1 MVRRIADPR
10 NIQKSA
16 LIQASVCG
24 MTANKFSRVPGS
36 SVCMVDRLT
45 HAWGPYQVNQSGRSK
60 VRVAMTSKPY
70 TMRNNA
76 MGTGDWGAKKNA
88 FHASTKDFS
97 LTANPQASR
106 HSRREYAVRL
116 KTLVEA
122 WNAFFFAP
130 QSPVPI

>member
-1 MVRRIADPR
+1 MVRRMADPR
-10 NIQKSA
+10 NIQKNA

-45 HAWGPYQVNQSGRSK
+45 HAWGPYQASQSGRSN

-76 MGTGDWGAKKNA
+76 MGIGDCGAKKNA
-88 FHASTKDFS
+88 FHASNKDRS
-97 LTANPQASR
+97 LTSNPRASR
-106 HSRREYAVRL
+106 HSRREYAGSKARGHRSHRRG
-116 KTLVEA
+116 E
-122 WNAFFFAP
+122 
-130 QSPVPI
+130 Q

>member
-1 MVRRIADPR
+1 MVRRRADPR

-45 HAWGPYQVNQSGRSK
+45 QAWGPYQVSQSGRSK

-70 TMRNNA
+70 TTRNNA
-76 MGTGDWGAKKNA
+76 MGIGDCGAKKNV
-88 FHASTKDFS
+88 FHASNNDLS
-97 LTANPQASR
+97 LTASPQSSR
-106 HSRREYAVRL
+106 HSRREYAGPKAR
-116 KTLVEA
+116 ECRSHRRGE
-122 WNAFFFAP
+122 
-130 QSPVPI
+130 Q